1 MMKIVCDNNEIRSLK
16 PGNVKAILDENR
28 KGEFLL
34 LDIRQLEEYK
44 QGHIPG
50 ALLIPLGELEA
61 RHGELDRDEK
71 IIVYCRSG
79 HRSKAAAIALCRLGF
94 RCVYHMD
101 GGIINW
107 PYETIRGM
115 PEAKPESIIESAN
128 VQDILILA
136 IRLEKRSWDF
146 YMAARN
152 KVQLPKAMYIFQML
166 ADIEESHM
174 QRLYEHAID
183 LLDEKMLPFL
193 EKLKTELKAEPMEDI
208 TELTPT
214 ITNVNEKLEGEMEAL
229 EIALGKEYLSYDFYK
244 RTSTL
249 VKCQDAKT
257 LLHEL
262 CLDERNHA
270 NIVLKQLER
279 VIGC

>member
-1 MMKIVCDNNEIRSLK
+1 MMKLVCATDEIRSIK
-16 PGNVKAILDENR
+16 PGNIKAILEENR

-34 LDIRQLEEYK
+34 LDVRQLEEYK

-50 ALLIPLGELEA
+50 SLLIPLGELEA

-79 HRSKAAAIALCRLGF
+79 HRSKAAATALCRLGF
-94 RCVYHMD
+94 KSVYHLD

-107 PYETIRGM
+107 PYETIKGM
-115 PEAKPESIIESAN
+115 PEARPESIIESVN

-146 YMAARN
+146 YMAAKN
-152 KVQLPKAMYIFQML
+152 KVLLPKAMYIFQTL

-174 QRLYEHAID
+174 QRLYEHAIC
-183 LLDEKMLPFL
+183 LLDGKMLPFL
-193 EKLKTELKAEPMEDI
+193 EKLKTELKAEPTESSV
-208 TELTPT
+208 ELTPA
-214 ITNVNEKLEGEMEAL
+214 ITDVNEKLEGEMEAL
-229 EIALGKEYLSYDFYK
+229 EIALEKEYLSYDFYK

-249 VKCQDAKT
+249 VKRPDAQT

-279 VIGC
+279 VIGH